1 MKEDKRYL
9 PKFPHLGRAM
19 HLAFGPGSEFQ
30 DLPITSAVFQPVQFL
45 CHEGLFGVFLFCFVL
60 F

>member
-1 MKEDKRYL
+1 
-9 PKFPHLGRAM
+9 M

-30 DLPITSAVFQPVQFL
+30 ALPITSAVFQPVQFL
-45 CHEGLFGVFLFCFVL
+45 CHEGLFGVCLFCVVL